1 MTWLIVGAG
10 AQGRLTLEL
19 LRATAS
25 GEPVWFVDDDPALA
39 GSRVGGVEVVPRAG
53 LAARVGDEGARVV
66 IAVGDN
72 PTRLRLAAALRGE
85 LGDERSSFGTLV
97 HPAAVVAPSAHVGG
111 GSVVFAGA
119 VVQSGARVGAH
130 VVVNSGAIV
139 EHDCTIED
147 GASLSP
153 GCCMGGRVHVGTG
166 AFVGVGATLCP
177 RITVGRG
184 AIVGAGAVV
193 TADVPPETLAY
204 GVPAR
209 PVRAVAPE
217 RDWKRLL

>member
-1 MTWLIVGAG
+1 MTWLIFGAG

-19 LRATAS
+19 LRAR
-25 GEPVWFVDDDPALA
+25 GGDDEVLLVDDDPSRHGELVDGVTVVGREELGAPGSADDALA
-39 GSRVGGVEVVPRAG
+39 VV
-53 LAARVGDEGARVV
+53 
-66 IAVGDN
+66 AVGDN
-72 PTRLRLAAALRGE
+72 RARLRIAAELAEAGAR
-85 LGDERSSFGTLV
+85 FGTLV
-97 HPAAVVAPSAHVGG
+97 HPSAVVASSATVDG

-119 VVQSGARVGAH
+119 VVQSRAQIGAH
-130 VVVNSGAIV
+130 VIVNSGAIV

-153 GCCMGGRVHVGTG
+153 GCCMGGRVHVGAG

-177 RITVGRG
+177 RVVVGAG

-193 TADVPPETLAY
+193 TADVPPDSLVY

-209 PVRAVAPE
+209 VVRAVDPE
-217 RDWKRLL
+217 RDWERLL

>member
-1 MTWLIVGAG
+1 G

-19 LRATAS
+19 LRATGDGDSAL
-25 GEPVWFVDDDPALA
+25 FVDDDPALQ
-39 GSRVGGVEVVPRAG
+39 GTHVGDVEVVPRAG
-53 LAARVGDEGARVV
+53 LAERAESGARVV

-72 PTRLRLAAALRGE
+72 PRRLRLAASLLAE
-85 LGDERSSFGTLV
+85 LGEEKFSFGTLV
-97 HPAAVVAPSAHVGG
+97 HPSAVVAPSARTGD

-119 VVQSGARVGAH
+119 VVQSGARIGAH
-130 VVVNSGAIV
+130 VIVNSGAIV

-153 GCCMGGRVHVGTG
+153 GCCMGGRVHVGAG
-166 AFVGVGATLCP
+166 SFIGVGATLCP
-177 RITVGRG
+177 RVVVGPG

-193 TADVPPETLAY
+193 TADVPADTLAY

-209 PVRAVAPE
+209 AVRAVDAD